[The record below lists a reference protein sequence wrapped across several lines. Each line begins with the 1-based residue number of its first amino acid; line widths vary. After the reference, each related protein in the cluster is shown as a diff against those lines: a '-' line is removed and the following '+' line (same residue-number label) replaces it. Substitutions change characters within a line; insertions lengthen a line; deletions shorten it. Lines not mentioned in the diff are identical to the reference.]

1 MLSEQVAARLMR
13 TVVEHALGSPAPTA
27 IPRSTIWW
35 SSKPTNPTPAM
46 FEAKFYILLQGAK
59 RLTIGG
65 EAYDFQAGTCA
76 VSCVALPFTSQVVK
90 ASPSLPYVGLELR
103 PDPGMIASLLLE
115 MPSSCRTDAPAFATA
130 QADANVTDPLDRL
143 VRLLA
148 VPADLSVLAPQFER
162 ELYYR
167 LLQGPLGETLRQI
180 VQQSSCLQQI
190 RTAVEW
196 LRVNAHSSMRV
207 PELAAKVGMSVTS
220 FHRHFKAV
228 TAHSPLAYQRHIRLL
243 DARRLVASG
252 ATNVT
257 TAAFRTGYASTAQF
271 SREYKRLFGVSPTH
285 DAPALR

>member
-35 SSKPTNPTPAM
+35 SPKPTNPTPAM

-90 ASPSLPYVGLELR
+90 ASPAAPYVGLELR

-115 MPSSCRTDAPAFATA
+115 MPPSCGTDSASFATA
-130 QADANVTDPLDRL
+130 QADSNVTDPLDRL

-148 VPADLSVLAPQFER
+148 VPADLSILAPQFER

-167 LLQGPLGETLRQI
+167 LLQGPLGGTLRQI

-196 LRVNAHSSMRV
+196 LRCNAHNSMRV
-207 PELAAKVGMSVTS
+207 PELAANAGMSVTS

-271 SREYKRLFGVSPTH
+271 SREYKRLFGVSPSN
-285 DAPALR
+285 DAPAFH